1 MRRFQHC
8 KGFTVMQAR
17 QFGKNGPAVP
27 EIGLGCWQLGGG
39 WRDDWDNGVAQQ
51 TLDTAYDAGVR
62 FIDTAD
68 VYGDG
73 ASERS
78 IGEFLRRK
86 NGGHDSGIFVAT
98 KLGRAGIYPDGYTRE
113 SLRDATLRS
122 IERLGVER
130 LDLTQL
136 HCVPTDVL
144 RRGDVFEWLRELQQE
159 GLISRWG
166 ASVES
171 VEEGLICLGQDGLA
185 SLQVIFNIFRQK
197 PADELLPQA
206 QDKGVGIIVR
216 LPLAS
221 GLLGGK
227 ITRSTTFRADDHRNF
242 NRDGQHFNVGETF
255 AGLELDR
262 GVAAAEQVAQLVPAG
277 LTMAQMALR
286 WILDHP
292 AVSVVI
298 PGASRPAQVGAN
310 VSAGGLAPLAPALH
324 AALAD
329 VYRTHVRDHIRGPY

>member
-1 MRRFQHC
+1 
-8 KGFTVMQAR
+8 MQSRPLGSDALS
-17 QFGKNGPAVP
+17 VP

-39 WRDDWDNGVAQQ
+39 WSDHWDNEVAQQ
-51 TLDTAYDAGVR
+51 TLETAYRSGVR

-78 IGEFLRRK
+78 IGQFLRSRR
-86 NGGHDSGIFVAT
+86 DILVAT
-98 KLGRAGIYPDGYTRE
+98 KLGRAGIYPDGYTRK
-113 SLRDATLRS
+113 SLREATLRS
-122 IERLGVER
+122 LDRLGVER

-136 HCVPTDVL
+136 HCVPTEVL
-144 RRGDVFEWLRELQQE
+144 RRGEVFEWLRELQQE
-159 GLISRWG
+159 GLIARWG

-171 VEEGLICLGQDGLA
+171 CEEGLICLRQEGLA

-197 PADELLPQA
+197 PAAELLPQA
-206 QDKGVGIIVR
+206 AARGVGIIVR

-227 ITRSTTFRADDHRNF
+227 ITRATTFSPDDHRNF
-242 NRDGQHFNVGETF
+242 NRDGQQFNVGETF
-255 AGLELDR
+255 AGLELER
-262 GVAAAEQVAQLVPAG
+262 GIAATEQVAALVPPSM
-277 LTMAQMALR
+277 TMAQMALR

-298 PGASRPAQVGAN
+298 PGASRPAQVEAN
-310 VSAGGLAPLAPALH
+310 VSAAALAPLPPALH
-324 AALAD
+324 EALAK
-329 VYRTHVRDHIRGPY
+329 VYRDSVHDHIRGPY

>member
-1 MRRFQHC
+1 MTERAM
-8 KGFTVMQAR
+8 TLR
-17 QFGKNGPAVP
+17 QFGNTDLKVP

-39 WRDDWDNGVAQQ
+39 WRDDWDDAVARQ
-51 TLDTAYDAGVR
+51 TLDNAYAAGVR

-78 IGEFLRRK
+78 IGSFLHARRPE
-86 NGGHDSGIFVAT
+86 GIVVAT

-113 SLRDATLRS
+113 SLREATLRS
-122 IERLGVER
+122 IERLGMAS

-136 HCVPTDVL
+136 HCVPTEVL
-144 RRGDVFEWLRELQQE
+144 RQGHVFDWLRELQQE
-159 GLISRWG
+159 GLIRRWG

-171 VEEGLICLGQDGLA
+171 VEEGMICLEQQGLA

-197 PADELLPQA
+197 PAEELLPRAASQ
-206 QDKGVGIIVR
+206 GVGIIVR

-227 ITRSTTFRADDHRNF
+227 ITRATTFRPDDHRNF
-242 NRDGQHFNVGETF
+242 NRDGQAFNVGETF
-255 AGLELDR
+255 AGLELAR
-262 GVAAAEQVAQLVPAG
+262 GIDATEQVAALVPPG
-277 LTMAQMALR
+277 MTMAQMALR

-292 AVSVVI
+292 EVSVVI
-298 PGASRPAQVGAN
+298 PGASSPAQVQAN
-310 VSAGGLAPLAPALH
+310 VSASGVAPLPQELH
-324 AALAD
+324 AALAR
-329 VYRTHVRDHIRGPY
+329 VYREQVAEHIRGPY

>member
-1 MRRFQHC
+1 MQERRF
-8 KGFTVMQAR
+8 GTD
-17 QFGKNGPAVP
+17 GPPVP

-51 TLDTAYDAGVR
+51 TLDTAFAAGVR

-78 IGEFLRRK
+78 IGEFLRRH
-86 NGGHDSGIFVAT
+86 GAGDGLFVAT
-98 KLGRAGIYPDGYTRE
+98 KLGRAGIYPDGYTRA
-113 SLRDATLRS
+113 SLREATLRS
-122 IERLGVER
+122 IDRLGVER

-144 RRGDVFEWLRELQQE
+144 RQGHVFEWLRELQQE
-159 GLISRWG
+159 GLIRRWG

-171 VEEGLICLGQDGLA
+171 VEEGLICLEQDGLA

-197 PADELLPQA
+197 PAEELLPRA
-206 QDKGVGIIVR
+206 QSGGVGSR
-216 LPLAS
+216 PLAS

-227 ITRSTTFRADDHRNF
+227 ITRATTFRADDHRNF
-242 NRDGQHFNVGETF
+242 NRDGQAFNVGETF
-255 AGLELDR
+255 AGLELEH
-262 GVAAAEQVAQLVPAG
+262 GIAAAEQVAQLVPAG
-277 LTMAQMALR
+277 ITMAQMALR

-292 AVSVVI
+292 AVTVVI
-298 PGASRPAQVGAN
+298 PGASRPEQVGAN
-310 VSAGGLAPLAPALH
+310 VSAGDLAPLAPELH

>member
-1 MRRFQHC
+1 MQRRQL
-8 KGFTVMQAR
+8 
-17 QFGKNGPAVP
+17 GPDGLAVP

-39 WRDDWDNGVAQQ
+39 WSNDWDDGIAQQ
-51 TLDTAYDAGVR
+51 TLQAAYDAGVR

-78 IGEFLRRK
+78 IGRFLAGQRSAGR
-86 NGGHDSGIFVAT
+86 GDADLVVAT
-98 KLGRAGIYPDGYTRE
+98 KLGRAGIYPDGYTRA
-113 SLRDATLRS
+113 SLREATQRS
-122 IERLGVER
+122 LERLGVDT

-144 RRGDVFEWLRELQQE
+144 RQGHVFEWLRELQQE
-159 GLISRWG
+159 GLVRRWG

-171 VEEGLICLGQDGLA
+171 VEEGLICLQQQGLA
-185 SLQVIFNIFRQK
+185 SLQVIFNVFRQK

-206 QDKGVGIIVR
+206 QDQGVGVIVR

-221 GLLGGK
+221 GLLGGR
-227 ITRSTTFRADDHRNF
+227 ITRATAFRPDDHRSF
-242 NRDGQHFNVGETF
+242 NVDGAAFNVGETF
-255 AGLELDR
+255 AGLGLER
-262 GVAAAEQVAQLVPAG
+262 GIAATEAVARAVPPG
-277 LTMAQMALR
+277 MPMAHMALR

-298 PGASRPAQVGAN
+298 PGASRPEQVHDNVRAAALPPLPAELHATLAQV
-310 VSAGGLAPLAPALH
+310 
-324 AALAD
+324 
-329 VYRTHVRDHIRGPY
+329 YREHVRDHIRGPY

>member
-1 MRRFQHC
+1 MQRRQL
-8 KGFTVMQAR
+8 
-17 QFGKNGPAVP
+17 GPDGLAVP

-39 WRDDWDNGVAQQ
+39 WSNDWNDDIAQQ
-51 TLDTAYDAGVR
+51 TLQTAVDAGVR

-78 IGEFLRRK
+78 IGRFLA
-86 NGGHDSGIFVAT
+86 GHRDAGLVVAT
-98 KLGRAGIYPDGYTRE
+98 KLGRAGIYPNGYTRE
-113 SLRDATLRS
+113 SLREATQRS
-122 IERLGVER
+122 LERLGVDT

-136 HCVPTDVL
+136 HCVPTDAL
-144 RRGDVFEWLRELQQE
+144 RQGHVFDWLRELQQE
-159 GLISRWG
+159 GLIRRWG

-171 VEEGLICLGQDGLA
+171 VEEGLICLRQDGLA

-197 PADELLPQA
+197 PAEELLPRA
-206 QDKGVGIIVR
+206 ADSKVGIIVR

-227 ITRSTTFRADDHRNF
+227 ITRATTFRDDDHRNF
-242 NRDGQHFNVGETF
+242 NRDGAMFNVGETF
-255 AGLELDR
+255 AGLELER
-262 GVAAAEQVAQLVPAG
+262 GIAATEQVAAVVPAG

-292 AVSVVI
+292 QVSVVI
-298 PGASRPAQVGAN
+298 PGASRPDQVRAN
-310 VSAGGLAPLAPALH
+310 VDAASVPPLPRELHDKLAG
-324 AALAD
+324 
-329 VYRTHVRDHIRGPY
+329 VYRAHVRDFIRGPY

>member
-1 MRRFQHC
+1 M
-8 KGFTVMQAR
+8 TMNLR
-17 QFGKNGPAVP
+17 QFGKSALKVP

-39 WRDDWDNGVAQQ
+39 WRDDWDDAVAQR
-51 TLDTAYDAGVR
+51 TLENAYAAGVR

-78 IGEFLRRK
+78 IGAFLRARRPE
-86 NGGHDSGIFVAT
+86 GLVIAT

-113 SLRDATLRS
+113 SLREATLRS
-122 IERLGVER
+122 LDRLGVDS

-136 HCVPTDVL
+136 HCVPTEVL
-144 RRGDVFEWLRELQQE
+144 RQGQVFEWLRELQQE
-159 GLISRWG
+159 GLVKRWG

-171 VEEGLICLGQDGLA
+171 VEEGLICLEQEGLA

-197 PADELLPQA
+197 PAEQLLPQA
-206 QDKGVGIIVR
+206 AAVGVGIIVR

-227 ITRSTTFRADDHRNF
+227 ITRATTFRADDHRHF
-242 NRDGQHFNVGETF
+242 NRDGAHFNVGETF
-255 AGLELDR
+255 AGLELER
-262 GVAAAEQVAQLVPAG
+262 GITATERIAALVPPSM
-277 LTMAQMALR
+277 TMAQMALR

-298 PGASRPAQVGAN
+298 PGASSPAQVEGN
-310 VSAGGLAPLAPALH
+310 VSASALPPLPAALH
-324 AALAD
+324 EALAQ
-329 VYRTHVRDHIRGPY
+329 VYRDEVRDHIRGPY

>member
-1 MRRFQHC
+1 MQERRF
-8 KGFTVMQAR
+8 GTD
-17 QFGKNGPAVP
+17 GPLVP

-39 WRDDWDNGVAQQ
+39 WRDDWDDGVAQQ
-51 TLDTAYDAGVR
+51 TLDTAFAAGVR

-78 IGEFLRRK
+78 IGEFLRRH
-86 NGGHDSGIFVAT
+86 GAGDGLFVAT
-98 KLGRAGIYPDGYTRE
+98 KLGRAGIYPDGYTRA
-113 SLRDATLRS
+113 SLREATLRS
-122 IERLGVER
+122 IDRLGVER

-144 RRGDVFEWLRELQQE
+144 RQGHVFEWLRELQQE
-159 GLISRWG
+159 GLIRRWG

-171 VEEGLICLGQDGLA
+171 VEEGLICLEQDGLA
-185 SLQVIFNIFRQK
+185 SLQVIFNVFRQK
-197 PADELLPQA
+197 PAEELLPRAQA
-206 QDKGVGIIVR
+206 GGVGIIVR

-227 ITRSTTFRADDHRNF
+227 ITRATTFRADDHRNF
-242 NRDGQHFNVGETF
+242 NRDGQAFNVGETF
-255 AGLELDR
+255 AGLELEH
-262 GVAAAEQVAQLVPAG
+262 GIAASEQVARLVPAG
-277 LTMAQMALR
+277 ITMAQMALR

-292 AVSVVI
+292 VVTVVI
-298 PGASRPAQVGAN
+298 PGASRPEQVGAN
-310 VSAGGLAPLAPALH
+310 VSAGDLAPLAPELH

>member
-1 MRRFQHC
+1 
-8 KGFTVMQAR
+8 MQLR
-17 QFGKNGPAVP
+17 EFGNTGLTVP

-51 TLDTAYDAGVR
+51 TLEHAYTAGVR

-78 IGEFLRRK
+78 IGQFLSTRRPE
-86 NGGHDSGIFVAT
+86 GLVVAT
-98 KLGRAGIYPDGYTRE
+98 KLGRAGIYPDGYTRA

-122 IERLGVER
+122 LERLGVDA

-136 HCVPTDVL
+136 HCVPTEVL
-144 RRGDVFEWLRELQQE
+144 RQGHVFDWLRELQQE
-159 GLISRWG
+159 GLIKRWG

-171 VEEGLICLGQDGLA
+171 SEEGLICLEQQGLA

-197 PADELLPQA
+197 PAEELLPRAASQ
-206 QDKGVGIIVR
+206 GVGIIVR

-227 ITRSTTFRADDHRNF
+227 ITRATTFRPDDHRHF

-255 AGLELDR
+255 AGLELER
-262 GVAAAEQVAQLVPAG
+262 GIAATEAVAALVPPSM
-277 LTMAQMALR
+277 TMAQMALR

-298 PGASRPAQVGAN
+298 PGASRPDQVQAN
-310 VSAGGLAPLAPALH
+310 VAAASVLPLGAELH
-324 AALAD
+324 AALAK
-329 VYRTHVRDHIRGPY
+329 VYREQVREYIRGPY